1 MKSWAHCK
9 NILCVRLDNMG
20 DVMMSEPAMRALKR
34 TFHARITLLTSI
46 SGTAIASFL
55 PTVDDVITWEAPW
68 VKDRKISALEEFT
81 SVIQAIRARRFD
93 ACVIF
98 TVFSQNPLPAAMMVT
113 LAGIPNRLAYCR
125 ENPYHLL
132 THWIPEKEPYDLLR
146 HQVTRDLNLVHE
158 IGAFDLD
165 DTIHLVLRR
174 NSESSL
180 NTKLEA
186 AGIDLLRP
194 WIVLHPGVTE
204 SKRMAPER
212 VWIEAGKEI
221 ISNFGFQLVIT
232 GTAHER
238 VLANTIKDQ
247 IGKDAFTSAG
257 DLTLEELIMLIR
269 RCPLLIT
276 LNSGPAHL
284 AAALNTKVIVLYAL
298 TNPQHP
304 PWRAVG
310 RILPFSVREELRS
323 HNEILQ
329 FVHRE
334 FYSDHH
340 DVTAGHVVRA
350 VADILI
356 DKKESLIPDLV
367 LPAKSEPSMGAKS
380 PEPPS
385 TIVPPKE

>member
-1 MKSWAHCK
+1 M
-9 NILCVRLDNMG
+9 
-20 DVMMSEPAMRALKR
+20 
-34 TFHARITLLTSI
+34 
-46 SGTAIASFL
+46 
-55 PTVDDVITWEAPW
+55 
-68 VKDRKISALEEFT
+68 
-81 SVIQAIRARRFD
+81 
-93 ACVIF
+93 
-98 TVFSQNPLPAAMMVT
+98 
-113 LAGIPNRLAYCR
+113 
-125 ENPYHLL
+125 
-132 THWIPEKEPYDLLR
+132 
-146 HQVTRDLNLVHE
+146 
-158 IGAFDLD
+158 
-165 DTIHLVLRR
+165 
-174 NSESSL
+174 
-180 NTKLEA
+180 
-186 AGIDLLRP
+186 
-194 WIVLHPGVTE
+194 
-204 SKRMAPER
+204 
-212 VWIEAGKEI
+212 
-221 ISNFGFQLVIT
+221 
-232 GTAHER
+232 
-238 VLANTIKDQ
+238 
-247 IGKDAFTSAG
+247 
-257 DLTLEELIMLIR
+257 TLEELIMLIR